1 MASEVWG
8 KMSGLECI
16 SIGRDFLS
24 TSTSWMR
31 MQIKKLA
38 FLEDDRIKRK
48 RESEREALR
57 GLNLVF
63 RRHHEEERPWRV

>member
-1 MASEVWG
+1 MASEEGG
-8 KMSGLECI
+8 KMPGLECI

-48 RESEREALR
+48 RESER
-57 GLNLVF
+57 GI
-63 RRHHEEERPWRV
+63 ERPKFDFWARHKEKRK